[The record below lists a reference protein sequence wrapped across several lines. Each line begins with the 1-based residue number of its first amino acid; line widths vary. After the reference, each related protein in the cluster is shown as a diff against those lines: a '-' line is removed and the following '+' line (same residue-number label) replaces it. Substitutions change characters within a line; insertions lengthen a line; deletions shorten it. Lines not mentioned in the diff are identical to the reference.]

1 MLYAMLHM
9 YRIAQSW
16 LDRQSLHLKLDS
28 AKYQTWVFGCT
39 AYVTRDKKETDFVKD
54 KKLDPRG
61 AMGCFVG
68 IAEDGETYGVHMK
81 GYMVWS
87 LETGN

>member
-1 MLYAMLHM
+1 M
-9 YRIAQSW
+9 
-16 LDRQSLHLKLDS
+16 
-28 AKYQTWVFGCT
+28 FGCA
-39 AYVTRDKKETDFVKD
+39 AYVTCDKKETYFVKD

-81 GYMVWS
+81 GYM
-87 LETGN
+87 